1 MPKRPFR
8 GSFASSTTS
17 SGSEV
22 DYMQNIKAMLEKLS
36 TQVSKDGNSQLQR
49 LINNIDNPEKGKPM
63 KAVSLGE
70 LNTVDLYFI
79 IVAIMERRV
88 ITCEEE
94 NDALKEAL
102 KKALKRIAVLENQ
115 VGINRHSRKDSKM
128 EDSSKASTSSKASS
142 ASK

>member
-1 MPKRPFR
+1 M
-8 GSFASSTTS
+8 
-17 SGSEV
+17 
-22 DYMQNIKAMLEKLS
+22 
-36 TQVSKDGNSQLQR
+36 SKDGNSQLQR

-115 VGINRHSRKDSKM
+115 VGINRHPRKDSKM